1 MLHRYSWSLDLRT
14 EFFLTPANEAE
25 YMMAL
30 QFLEERTAVINQHIN
45 GVLRGFSLLI
55 YNNVSAPPSALPVR
69 ILYQKQQL
77 SPIFLAQKETY
88 AYLCSANKTIV
99 VYPVEQRSLLSADCV
114 GFFYAHNRTYMAV
127 AIP

>member
-1 MLHRYSWSLDLRT
+1 MLHRDSWSLDLRT

-55 YNNVSAPPSALPVR
+55 YNNVSAPPSALYVR
-69 ILYQKQQL
+69 ILHPNRNFF
-77 SPIFLAQKETY
+77 PISLATSDSY
-88 AYLCSANKTIV
+88 AYLCSGLEMMV
-99 VYPVEQRSLLSADCV
+99 VHSDGQRLLLSTDCV
-114 GFFYAHNRTYMAV
+114 GFFYTHNRTYMAV

>member
-1 MLHRYSWSLDLRT
+1 MLHRDSWSLDLRT

-55 YNNVSAPPSALPVR
+55 YNNVSATPSVLYVK
-69 ILYQKQQL
+69 ILHQNNNFF
-77 SPIFLAQKETY
+77 PISLAPSDSY
-88 AYLCSANKTIV
+88 AYLCSAK
-99 VYPVEQRSLLSADCV
+99 EQW
-114 GFFYAHNRTYMAV
+114 
-127 AIP
+127 

>member
-1 MLHRYSWSLDLRT
+1 MLHRDSWSLDLRT

-55 YNNVSAPPSALPVR
+55 YNNVSATPSVLYVK
-69 ILYQKQQL
+69 ILHQNHNF
-77 SPIFLAQKETY
+77 PTIFLAQKKTY
-88 AYLCSANKTIV
+88 AYICSGL
-99 VYPVEQRSLLSADCV
+99 QR
-114 GFFYAHNRTYMAV
+114 
-127 AIP
+127 